1 MPHCTTPLDIGYGR
15 FLGVFAKSCRTSSQ
29 VLASQTRMENAP
41 KNNRH
46 NLEPESLQDLQ
57 VCLYDW
63 QSYNFGEDQDNDL
76 TMLGIY
82 EEAGELCHA
91 QLKLEQNIR
100 GDTQKHEEEMIDA
113 IGDMM
118 IYSMNY
124 LSGMDAKFPSFA
136 SRKDVKI
143 AGEDDQK
150 IVRAAVK
157 STFRLAAKL
166 DGKDGDERRVRNV
179 LHQLDYLCALKGWDL
194 EKVVRGTWKLVS
206 QRDWKMY
213 PKTGRPSVAVSAH
226 DEVEP
231 IAMKQSEA
239 QEQPAA
245 PASQ

>member
-1 MPHCTTPLDIGYGR
+1 MLHCTMPLDIRYR
-15 FLGVFAKSCRTSSQ
+15 ASLGVFVKSCRSPSQ

-63 QSYNFGEDQDNDL
+63 QCYNFGDDQDNDL

-100 GDTQKHEEEMIDA
+100 GDTKGHEEGMIDA

-124 LSGMDAKFPSFA
+124 LSGMGAKFPSFA
-136 SRKDVKI
+136 SRKDVKV

-150 IVRAAVK
+150 IVRASVK
-157 STFRLAAKL
+157 SAFRLAAKL
-166 DGKDGDERRVRNV
+166 DGKDGDERKVRDV

-213 PKTGRPSVAVSAH
+213 PDTGRPPAKGSDSVSA
-226 DEVEP
+226 
-231 IAMKQSEA
+231 A
-239 QEQPAA
+239 Q
-245 PASQ
+245 